1 MCLKGEMRNI
11 VSIAIAAVMLLCASC
26 AEKAPAKPSFPSGPE
41 GTEPE
46 INQID
51 SFRVLCIG
59 NEITFCAPDQELG
72 WRGNWGLAATCR
84 DNDYV
89 HQLGSMLNND
99 RPTAVTALDLR
110 EWEKDM
116 SADPGQFLGSS
127 LDGTDLVVIKLGEN
141 VSKASLLASGFAN
154 LIKTCREKTDS
165 IVIVGNFYQDSE
177 GVSKDE
183 VMRSIAAQNSLPFCS
198 ISKVIMTSG
207 IFPKSTDE
215 YEAINGD
222 TYSLPSKLCIYP
234 NDKAMRLIAEA
245 VYESYR
251 NWTPALP
258 GKVFENYPLPNK
270 PDTLKILALGNSFSN
285 DATFWLP
292 RLMTSAGIGNVV
304 VGRMYIGGCSLQK
317 HCEKFESNAADYT
330 YSKNTRNGWTDIS
343 TSYTLKEALQADE
356 WDIVT
361 MQQNSGL
368 SGLWGSYIPYLE
380 KLVGIVRKE
389 CPKAA
394 IVWHQTWAYASNS
407 KLGAFGNYENNQT
420 EMANAIEGCTRL
432 VQASGIPVVI
442 PSGSSVRR
450 MRSSSYC
457 ADTEFS
463 YDTQHLSPLGKYIAA
478 CAWYRALI
486 EPVFGKK
493 LSANTYRMEDTQ
505 YSIPV
510 EEATFIR
517 TAVEQAFM
525 EFYQEPSSE

>member
-1 MCLKGEMRNI
+1 MKNI
-11 VSIAIAAVMLLCASC
+11 SQIAVAALLLLCASC
-26 AEKAPAKPSFPSGPE
+26 VEKAPKN
-41 GTEPE
+41 PE
-46 INQID
+46 IPQID
-51 SFRVLCIG
+51 SFRVFCIG
-59 NEITFCAPDQELG
+59 NEITHCAPDPELG

-99 RPTAVTALDLR
+99 RPTAVSTLDVR
-110 EWEKDM
+110 AWEKDM
-116 SADPGQFLGSS
+116 SADPAQYLGNK
-127 LDGTDLVVIKLGEN
+127 LEGIDLVVIKLGEN
-141 VSKASLLASGFAN
+141 VGNTATMVSGFAK
-154 LIKTCREKTDS
+154 LIKVCREKVDS
-165 IVIVGNFYQDSE
+165 IMIVGSFYQGSE
-177 GVSKDE
+177 GASKDE
-183 VMRSIAAQNSLPFCS
+183 VMRNIAAQHELPFCS
-198 ISKVIMTSG
+198 ISKVITTPG
-207 IFPKSTDE
+207 VFPKTTDE
-215 YEAINGD
+215 YEDESGD
-222 TYSLPSKLCIYP
+222 IYNIPSKLCIYP

-258 GKVFENYPLPNK
+258 GKVFENYPLPDK
-270 PDTLKILALGNSFSN
+270 PDTLKILAVGNSFSD
-285 DATFWLP
+285 DATYWLP
-292 RLMTSAGIGNVV
+292 RMMTSAGIGNIV
-304 VGRMYIGGCSLQK
+304 VGRMYIGNCSLQK
-317 HCEKFESNAADYT
+317 HCEKYENNAAEYT
-330 YSKNTRNGWTDIS
+330 YSKNTRDGWTDIS
-343 TSYTLKEALQADE
+343 TRFTLKGALQDE
-356 WDIVT
+356 RWDIVT
-361 MQQNSGL
+361 IQQNPGL

-407 KLGAFGNYENNQT
+407 TLAPFADYGYNQT
-420 EMANAIEGCTRL
+420 EMTNAIDGCTRL

-442 PSGSSVRR
+442 PSGSSIKR

-457 ADTEFS
+457 VDTEFS
-463 YDTQHLSPLGKYIAA
+463 RDTQHLSPHGKYIAA

-493 LSANTYRMEDTQ
+493 LADNTYRMEDTQ